1 MTSKTKG
8 KIAKTQKYELNKRKI
23 ARMPTFLLV
32 EKQLLIIQS
41 YKQYYLTLS

>member
-23 ARMPTFLLV
+23 ARMHTFLLV
-32 EKQLLIIQS
+32 EKQLIIQS